1 MEFSMVYLTYES
13 PFDLPMMVL
22 CVHEGRLRS
31 LHWQNEPAQARFN
44 LSAEPSYL
52 TLQDLKLDDADHV
65 LAHKVVTQLDE
76 YFAGKRR
83 AFDVPLDLSC
93 GTPFQQQVWRAL
105 YSIPYNETISYKT
118 LATMIDKP
126 TAYRACANANGKN
139 PISLIVPCH
148 RVIAA
153 DGSIGG
159 YTGGIEI
166 KEVLLGVEKGELKYD
181 KSSG

>member
-1 MEFSMVYLTYES
+1 MVYLTYES

-31 LHWQNEPAQARFN
+31 LQWQNEPAQARFN

>member
-1 MEFSMVYLTYES
+1 MWIEFSMVYLTYGP

-44 LSAEPSYL
+44 LSLEPVHL
-52 TLQDLKLDDADHV
+52 TLQDLNFDVADHV
-65 LAHKVVTQLDE
+65 LAHKVTRQLDE

-105 YSIPYNETISYKT
+105 CSIPYDETISYKT

-159 YTGGIEI
+159 YTGGIGI
-166 KEVLLGVEKGELKYD
+166 KEVLLGFEKGELKL
-181 KSSG
+181 

>member
-1 MEFSMVYLTYES
+1 MVYLTYES

-52 TLQDLKLDDADHV
+52 TLQDLKLDDADQV
-65 LAHKVVTQLDE
+65 LAHKGVTQLDE

>member
-1 MEFSMVYLTYES
+1 MVYLTYES

-83 AFDVPLDLSC
+83 VFDVPLDLSC
-93 GTPFQQQVWRAL
+93 GTPFERQVWRAL

>member
-1 MEFSMVYLTYES
+1 MVYLTYES

>member
-1 MEFSMVYLTYES
+1 MVYLTYES

-105 YSIPYNETISYKT
+105 YSIPYNESISYKT

>member
-105 YSIPYNETISYKT
+105 YSIPYNESISYKT

>member
-1 MEFSMVYLTYES
+1 MVYLTYES

-83 AFDVPLDLSC
+83 VFDVPLDLSC

-181 KSSG
+181 KSSS

>member
-1 MEFSMVYLTYES
+1 M
-13 PFDLPMMVL
+13 
-22 CVHEGRLRS
+22 
-31 LHWQNEPAQARFN
+31 
-44 LSAEPSYL
+44 
-52 TLQDLKLDDADHV
+52 QDLKLDDADHV

-105 YSIPYNETISYKT
+105 YSIPYNESISYKT

>member
-1 MEFSMVYLTYES
+1 MVYLTYES
-13 PFDLPMMVL
+13 PFDVPMMVL

>member
-1 MEFSMVYLTYES
+1 MVYLTYES

-181 KSSG
+181 KSSS